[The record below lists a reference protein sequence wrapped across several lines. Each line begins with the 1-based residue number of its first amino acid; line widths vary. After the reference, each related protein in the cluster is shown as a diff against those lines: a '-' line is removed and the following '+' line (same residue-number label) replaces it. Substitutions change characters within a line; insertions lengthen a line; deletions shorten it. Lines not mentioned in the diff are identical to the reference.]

1 MLGNMDGFVL
11 PSQYTRMLD
20 WLAVDLKGGHSAMDG
35 RIIEEHTE
43 YVVYSIHSISSFSFL
58 QIFLVF
64 GV

>member
-1 MLGNMDGFVL
+1 
-11 PSQYTRMLD
+11 MLD
-20 WLAVDLKGGHSAMDG
+20 WLAVDLKGEHSPMDG

-43 YVVYSIHSISSFSFL
+43 YLVYSIHSISSFNFL